1 LAVILK
7 TGWLT
12 RLVAIAMVMHGATA
26 IAAERFLAGQLLV
39 ASSEMKDPRFA
50 EAVIYMIKH
59 DDTGAFGLVI
69 NKPVGKASF
78 AELLKGFGLESK
90 GAKGEITVYDG
101 GPVGRHQGF
110 VLHSDEMIFGSSRK
124 VKDGVAMTA
133 DAKMIHAMAQGKGPR
148 QALFILGYA
157 GWAAGQLETELK
169 INSWFVIGANKSL
182 VFGDDADKKWRRALD
197 KRQIPL

>member
-1 LAVILK
+1 MAVKSKTSWLK
-7 TGWLT
+7 
-12 RLVAIAMVMHGATA
+12 RLVVTALVMHGATA
-26 IAAERFLAGQLLV
+26 IAAERFFAGQLLV

-59 DDTGAFGLVI
+59 DDAGAFGLVI
-69 NKPVGKASF
+69 NKPVGKAAF
-78 AELLKGFGLESK
+78 EELLRGFGIDSK
-90 GAKGEITVYDG
+90 GAKGGITVYDG
-101 GPVGRHQGF
+101 GPVGRQQGF
-110 VLHSDEMIFGSSRK
+110 VLHSDEIIFGSSRK
-124 VKDGVAMTA
+124 VKDGIAMTA
-133 DAKMIHAMAQGKGPR
+133 DAKMIQAMAQGKGPR

-182 VFGDDADKKWRRALD
+182 VFGDDADKKWRRTLD